1 VHLGAMEASERL
13 SALTDQLH
21 GKWADAR
28 RQFEEHLSAA
38 ASARDT
44 VRAGLEKA
52 FEDLREA
59 LLESK
64 NRLA

>member
-1 VHLGAMEASERL
+1 MPGGSSR
-13 SALTDQLH
+13 SIS
-21 GKWADAR
+21 
-28 RQFEEHLSAA
+28 LSAA

-52 FEDLREA
+52 FEDLRKA

-64 NRLA
+64 NKLA